1 MTISDQ
7 ANTIA
12 AHLDDW
18 VTANGGE
25 VKIMA
30 NTRHLWEEVYKRSLD
45 DMAAVLVCFNRER
58 SRGSEQLRNNMHR
71 VDRNWLVVVMR
82 GHGFENR
89 MAKTSN
95 TQTDDFY
102 TACEELRDIIRVML
116 DVSEE
121 FPVDY
126 IGMTPLPGVAQP
138 GNANVFLDSLQI
150 EFQTANDL
158 AGVVLVAP
166 GQDEE

>member
-1 MTISDQ
+1 
-7 ANTIA
+7 
-12 AHLDDW
+12 
-18 VTANGGE
+18 
-25 VKIMA
+25 
-30 NTRHLWEEVYKRSLD
+30 
-45 DMAAVLVCFNRER
+45 
-58 SRGSEQLRNNMHR
+58 
-71 VDRNWLVVVMR
+71 MR

-102 TACEELRDIIRVML
+102 SACEELRDRIRVML

-126 IGMTPLPGVAQP
+126 VGMTPLPGVAQP
-138 GNANVFLDSLQI
+138 GNANVFLDCYQI

-158 AGVVLVAP
+158 FAVVTTAP
-166 GQDEE
+166 GEDGE